1 MSESLS
7 PKTVES
13 MSNDNQIHE
22 KFCENSSQ
30 NADGMQSNAANA
42 PPITP
47 VHQMAAS
54 DGSKI

>member
-1 MSESLS
+1 
-7 PKTVES
+7 